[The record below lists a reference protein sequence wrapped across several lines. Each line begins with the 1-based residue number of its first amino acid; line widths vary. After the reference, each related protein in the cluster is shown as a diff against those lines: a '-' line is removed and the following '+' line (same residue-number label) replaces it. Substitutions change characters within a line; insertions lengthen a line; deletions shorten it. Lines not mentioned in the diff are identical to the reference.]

1 MEILTRDTPASQAQS
16 IETSSYWSLPILSS
30 FMAESWRRPL
40 RLVSVFLEQYLLDAM
55 PAHGNDCDFVSLA
68 PEGIALLRNFA
79 EHMGDPSV
87 HAVEKKRQAARERKQ
102 GKNSHVRLPPAFRL
116 RVCFLF
122 RQTQKAFLSLSLLF
136 PRLGALLPA
145 PNAANAPGTSPMRS
159 PRGCVLVLRLFL
171 GWLGD
176 LLFPKK
182 PLPFS
187 KKEARLAEAPP
198 FPAGEPKSRR
208 MLRPAK
214 SAMADANFCRP

>member
-1 MEILTRDTPASQAQS
+1 MELRLRVQENSCRHSPQHEGKVKAA
-16 IETSSYWSLPILSS
+16 S
-30 FMAESWRRPL
+30 FMAQGLLVPGWGIPFRQFPCFAGKSEETFPVYSISCRS
-40 RLVSVFLEQYLLDAM
+40 VSVKSYD
-55 PAHGNDCDFVSLA
+55 GNHTNYPIMLRVS
-68 PEGIALLRNFA
+68 F
-79 EHMGDPSV
+79 
-87 HAVEKKRQAARERKQ
+87 
-102 GKNSHVRLPPAFRL
+102 

-122 RQTQKAFLSLSLLF
+122 RQTRKAFLSLSLLF

-145 PNAANAPGTSPMRS
+145 PNAANAPGTSPRRS
-159 PRGCVLVLRLFL
+159 LQGCVLVLRLFL

-187 KKEARLAEAPP
+187 KKEARLAEVPP

-208 MLRPAK
+208 MLRPAQ

>member
-1 MEILTRDTPASQAQS
+1 MGHTVPT
-16 IETSSYWSLPILSS
+16 
-30 FMAESWRRPL
+30 
-40 RLVSVFLEQYLLDAM
+40 
-55 PAHGNDCDFVSLA
+55 VSLFRGKIRRDISCIQYIL
-68 PEGIALLRNFA
+68 PFRFCQIARRKSYELSNHAVSLLRI
-79 EHMGDPSV
+79 
-87 HAVEKKRQAARERKQ
+87 R
-102 GKNSHVRLPPAFRL
+102 
-116 RVCFLF
+116 FLF
-122 RQTQKAFLSLSLLF
+122 RQTRKAFLSLPLLF

-187 KKEARLAEAPP
+187 KKEARLAEVPP

-208 MLRPAK
+208 MLRPAQ

>member
-87 HAVEKKRQAARERKQ
+87 HAVEKKAK
-102 GKNSHVRLPPAFRL
+102 PPKSVNKEKIVMCAYLRRSVLRNIKITFCHNVDYLWQKVIFMELRL
-116 RVCFLF
+116 RVQENSC
-122 RQTQKAFLSLSLLF
+122 RH
-136 PRLGALLPA
+136 
-145 PNAANAPGTSPMRS
+145 SPQH
-159 PRGCVLVLRLFL
+159 
-171 GWLGD
+171 
-176 LLFPKK
+176 
-182 PLPFS
+182 
-187 KKEARLAEAPP
+187 EE
-198 FPAGEPKSRR
+198 
-208 MLRPAK
+208 
-214 SAMADANFCRP
+214 